1 MEYGIFH
8 FTSASLEV
16 QVKMEYGIFHFNIA
30 STDIRERMEYGIWDI
45 KYKVVG
51 QKMMYLILEGV
62 TLKSPPID
70 QYNTA
75 VNFNNCFLFFARNT
89 GFLKQFIVQK

>member
-8 FTSASLEV
+8 FTAASLEI

-30 STDIRERMEYGIWDI
+30 STDIREMMEYGIWNI
-45 KYKVVG
+45 KYKAVG
-51 QKMMYLILEGV
+51 QKMMYMILEGV

-75 VNFNNCFLFFARNT
+75 VNFNNCFLFFATNASI
-89 GFLKQFIVQK
+89 FKQIILQK

>member
-16 QVKMEYGIFHFNIA
+16 QVKIEYRIFDLNIA
-30 STDIRERMEYGIWDI
+30 STDIREMMEYGIWDI
-45 KYKVVG
+45 KYKVVC

-75 VNFNNCFLFFARNT
+75 VNFNNCFLFFATNASI
-89 GFLKQFIVQK
+89 FKQIILQK